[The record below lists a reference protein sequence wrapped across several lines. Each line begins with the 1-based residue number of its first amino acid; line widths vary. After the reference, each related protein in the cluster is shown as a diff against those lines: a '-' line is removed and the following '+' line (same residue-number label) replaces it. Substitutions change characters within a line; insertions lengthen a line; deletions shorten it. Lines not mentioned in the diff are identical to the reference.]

1 MTTDAE
7 RYRTRTKVNTSRT
20 WTYQTYSSPLY
31 TNPGMHHGEKESMWD
46 HVTPGF
52 PTKMK
57 SGAIIMNPMV
67 KAKVSQSSGTISNYY
82 GYLGTNPAQWTRF
95 TGDCSDYDLQS
106 SVGMLDAFGSFG
118 VLAHSDINALITEVC
133 TRVRSQRGR
142 SNVDSWENL
151 AEARQS
157 IAMLRRPLDAFYR
170 IERSGKKVLTPESA
184 YLMYRY
190 GVRPLYQSSVQVVEN
205 LRRVLRPKREST
217 RDSKTI
223 SSNVTSTVSFGTST
237 TYRTYRIDKTESA
250 TVRAVSI
257 DEVEWSKLRD
267 FGFSGKSLLTLP
279 WELIPYSFVADWF
292 VNTGDL
298 IGSLVD
304 QVYAP
309 THLGGC
315 YTLQY
320 VGSESR
326 TSTGWTDNSGAT
338 TVSPPMSWLRRD
350 IVRKQRIP
358 VLAAP
363 GLVIKSDFRL
373 DDLTR
378 VADGLALIAQ
388 KTRLLGPVMRLFT
401 AK

>member
-1 MTTDAE
+1 
-7 RYRTRTKVNTSRT
+7 
-20 WTYQTYSSPLY
+20 
-31 TNPGMHHGEKESMWD
+31 MHIGEKEYMWD
-46 HVTPGF
+46 YVTPGF
-52 PTKMK
+52 SQKMK

-67 KAKVSQSSGTISNYY
+67 KSKVSQSSGTISNYY
-82 GYLGTNPAQWTRF
+82 GYLGNNPSQWTRF

-106 SVGMLDAFGSFG
+106 SVGMLDAYASFG
-118 VLAHSDINALITEVC
+118 IVAHSSINDLITEVC

-142 SNVDSWENL
+142 SNVDSWENV

-170 IERSGKKVLTPESA
+170 LERNGSKVLTPESA

-190 GVRPLYQSSVQVVEN
+190 GVRPLYLSTVQVVEN

-223 SSNVTSTVSFGTST
+223 SGNTTSTVSFGTAL
-237 TYRTYRIDKTESA
+237 TYRTYRIDKTESV

-267 FGFSGKSLLTLP
+267 FGFSGKSLITLP

-292 VNTGDL
+292 FNVGDL
-298 IGSLVD
+298 IGSVVD

-309 THLGGC
+309 TNLGGC

-326 TSTGWTDNSGAT
+326 TSVGWTDNSGAT

-350 IVRKQRIP
+350 IVRKQRYLG
-358 VLAAP
+358 LAAP
-363 GLVIKSDFRL
+363 GLVIKADFRL

-378 VADGLALIAQ
+378 ITDGLALIAQ
-388 KTRLLGPVMRLFT
+388 KTRLLGPLMQLAR
-401 AK
+401 K